1 MRIASTSGGMSV
13 VVYKAAG
20 LARLDLARAYVL
32 FGDPAKAKTAC
43 QDFLALWKDAD
54 QVFIAPAPT
63 DAWRHH
69 PAREPNPPVRA
80 E

>member
-1 MRIASTSGGMSV
+1 MRIAPTSGGMSV
-13 VVYKAAG
+13 VYKAA
-20 LARLDLARAYVL
+20 APAHLDLARAYVL
-32 FGDPAKAKTAC
+32 FGDPAKAKTAY
-43 QDFLALWKDAD
+43 QGFNALWKNAD

-69 PAREPNPPVRA
+69 LAREPNPPVRA